1 MCCGLGFGSVGAVSN
16 FETKGLKITVYEATE
31 EQRAWLSPAYER
43 LRALTPEALRDFA
56 EWVAAF
62 QREAIAQTLITM
74 PDGVWAKHCAD
85 AVRTMRAEH

>member
-1 MCCGLGFGSVGAVSN
+1 MMLDRTPTGARTDVIEDWLQRVGELQES
-16 FETKGLKITVYEATE
+16 TDG
-31 EQRAWLSPAYER
+31 R
-43 LRALTPEALRDFA
+43 LIVALTPEALRDFA